1 MCCIP
6 AVPLPQTNRM
16 DDLLAA
22 RMQMAVSLGFHIVF
36 ACIGMTM
43 PILMAFSEWKWL
55 RTNKQQYLD
64 VAKAWSK
71 GVAIFFAVG
80 AVSGTVLSFELGLLF
95 PGFMKHAGAII
106 GMPFSWE
113 GTAFFVEAIALGIF
127 LYGWNRLNKW
137 VHWFSGVVVG
147 ISGVLSGIFV
157 VSANAWMNS
166 PAGFTWENGKPTNID
181 PVAAM
186 FNDAWFSQSLHMTL
200 AAFVATSFAVAGVHA
215 FLLLK
220 NRHNLFHRTAI
231 KIALSFGAV
240 AALLQPISGDHSAKD
255 IAKRQPA
262 KLAAAEALYKTSQP
276 ASLVIGGIPNDK
288 EERVDYAFHIP
299 GMLSFLA
306 HGDMNAEVTGLDKFP
321 KDERPPVM
329 ITHIA
334 FQVMVAIGGLLALAA
349 LLFIAFSVKWRH
361 ILSKRW
367 WLYFIT
373 FLTPLGFIA
382 VEAGWTVT
390 EVGRQPWIMYGI
402 MKTKDAVSPMPGL
415 QYSFYT
421 ISFVYILLTVILV
434 WQMRRQIANVQEKY
448 PSAKS

>member
-1 MCCIP
+1 
-6 AVPLPQTNRM
+6 M

-22 RMQMAVSLGFHIVF
+22 RLQMAVSLGFHIIF

-55 RTNKQQYLD
+55 RTKKQEYLD
-64 VAKAWSK
+64 VAKAWSR

-95 PGFMKHAGAII
+95 PGFMKHAGPII

-113 GTAFFVEAIALGIF
+113 GTAFFIEAIALGVF

-137 VHWFSGVVVG
+137 VHWVSGIVVG

-166 PAGFTWENGKPTNID
+166 PAGFTWENGKAINID

-186 FNDAWFSQSLHMTL
+186 FNDAWFSQALHMTL
-200 AAFVATSFAVAGVHA
+200 AAMIATAFAVAGVHA
-215 FLLLK
+215 LLLIK
-220 NRHNLFHRTAI
+220 KRNNLFHRTALR
-231 KIALSFGAV
+231 IALSFGAV
-240 AALLQPISGDHSAKD
+240 AALLQPFSGDISAKD

-288 EERVDYAFHIP
+288 EERVYYAIHLP
-299 GMLSFLA
+299 GFLSFLA
-306 HGDMNAEVTGLDKFP
+306 HGDFESEVTGLDKFP
-321 KDERPPVM
+321 KDERPPVLV
-329 ITHIA
+329 THIA
-334 FQVMVAIGGLLALAA
+334 FQLMVGIGLLLALAA
-349 LLFIAFSVKWRH
+349 VLFLAFSIRWKH
-361 ILSKRW
+361 ILYRRW
-367 WLYFIT
+367 WLVFT
-373 FLTPLGFIA
+373 GLLTPLGFIA

-390 EVGRQPWIMYGI
+390 ETGRQPWIIYGV

-415 QYSFYT
+415 QYSFYIIT
-421 ISFVYILLTVILV
+421 GVYLLLSAILV
-434 WQMRRQIANVQEKY
+434 WLMRRQIASIPSHY
-448 PSAKS
+448 PSACS